1 MKLVHVQGT
10 LPHLDEFLGACCLD
24 GRFGLEPA
32 TEYMSTSLGYA
43 PLNEEDPYTPLV
55 QRVET
60 LAKEV
65 GQELPDT
72 TPEKTPADP
81 NTKEF
86 LDSLTQRIDALRNEK
101 SSLLEQQKLCQEG
114 IDQYSH
120 FLSLKANID
129 DIGNCKHVKVR
140 FGFLPK
146 AGYNK
151 LMSSYADDPYILFVP
166 CSQTA
171 DGYWGVY
178 MTPRSK
184 AQETDGIFSMLFF
197 EPLRVPGA
205 AGSPEEIVEHF
216 RENLE
221 VVQQSIDNLD
231 ERLRQVWQ
239 ENLEKVTVIYNGAR
253 YNAAVFSL
261 RQYAA
266 VKGTH
271 FFCVGWV
278 PASQINEIT
287 DLAKSIPS
295 IRVTVDDPDKAGRH
309 TPPTKLRN
317 AWFFR
322 PFEFFVEMYGLPNYD
337 ETDVTAFVAVT
348 FTVLFGIMFGDVG
361 QGLVLTVFSL
371 FMWKVK
377 KNPLF
382 HLMIPCGIASTVAG
396 FVYGSVFGFE
406 EVLDPL
412 YQALGMAGKPVSVMD
427 SITSILLFAV
437 YIGVVL
443 VLAAMGMNI
452 YTQAKQGH
460 TGDVLFGTNGVVGV
474 ITYVAGV
481 DLISAFMGATVF
493 MPVWLAAILLVLGL
507 VTLLFAGVLAPMV
520 NGDPDWRPADGW
532 GGYLMQNFFELL
544 ESVLSY
550 LSNTISFLRVGAFV
564 IVHASMM
571 MVVFTLAG
579 TPANPVVVVLG
590 NIVVIAL
597 EALLSA
603 IQGIRLEFYEM
614 FSRFYQGGGHKF
626 RALDLKDASTAIP
639 TDAS

>member
-24 GRFGLEPA
+24 GHFGLEPA
-32 TEYMSTSLGYA
+32 TEYMSASLGYK
-43 PLNEEDPYTPLV
+43 PLNEEDPYAPVVAQV
-55 QRVET
+55 QA
-60 LAKEV
+60 LAKQV
-65 GQELPDT
+65 GQDLPDT
-72 TPEKTPADP
+72 PGPGAGGGAATR
-81 NTKEF
+81 EF
-86 LDSLTQRIDALRNEK
+86 LEGLSERIAALRAERDSLSEQKALC
-101 SSLLEQQKLCQEG
+101 EQAIE
-114 IDQYSH
+114 QYSH
-120 FLSLKANID
+120 FVSLKANVDEITS
-129 DIGNCKHVKVR
+129 CKHVKVR

-151 LMSSYADDPYILFVP
+151 LMNSYADDPYILFVP
-166 CSQTA
+166 CSQTNE
-171 DGYWGVY
+171 GYWGVY
-178 MTPRSK
+178 LTPRSK

-205 AGSPEEIVEHF
+205 AGSPGEIVEHF

-221 VVQQSIDNLD
+221 VVGQSIQGIDD
-231 ERLRQVWQ
+231 RLRAIWDAEREKIEQV
-239 ENLEKVTVIYNGAR
+239 YNAAR
-253 YNAAVFSL
+253 YASAVFSL
-261 RQYAA
+261 RRFAA
-266 VKGTH
+266 VKGGH

-278 PASQINEIT
+278 PASYIDT
-287 DLAKSIPS
+287 VVTAARAIPG

-317 AWFFR
+317 AWFVR
-322 PFEFFVEMYGLPNYD
+322 PFEFFVEMYGLPDYD

-361 QGLVLTVFSL
+361 QGLVLTAFSL

-382 HLMIPCGIASTVAG
+382 HLMIPCGVASTLAG
-396 FVYGSVFGFE
+396 LVYGSVFGFE

-412 YQALGMAGKPVSVMD
+412 YQAVGLAGKPVSVMD
-427 SITSILLFAV
+427 SINGILLFAV

-452 YTQAKQGH
+452 YTRAKQGH
-460 TGDVLFGTNGVVGV
+460 WGDVAFGTNGVVGV

-481 DLISAFMGATVF
+481 DLVSAFMGAWVF
-493 MPVWLAAILLVLGL
+493 LPVPLAAVLLGL
-507 VTLLFAGVLAPMV
+507 GLAALLFAEALAKLC
-520 NGDPDWRPADGW
+520 NGDPDWKPADGW
-532 GGYLMQNFFELL
+532 GNYLMQNFFELL

-590 NIVVIAL
+590 NLVVIAL

-614 FSRFYQGGGHKF
+614 FSRFYRGGGHKF
-626 RALDLKDASTAIP
+626 EALDIHAPAKADKA
-639 TDAS
+639 